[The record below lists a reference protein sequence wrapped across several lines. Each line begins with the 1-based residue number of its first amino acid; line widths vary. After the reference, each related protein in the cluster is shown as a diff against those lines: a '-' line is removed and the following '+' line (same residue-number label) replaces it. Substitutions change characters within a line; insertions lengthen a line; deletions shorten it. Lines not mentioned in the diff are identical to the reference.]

1 MSQFI
6 FPRRGFI
13 KGLGAAAAAAPL
25 AGLLS
30 SCAAGTG
37 GGDDDVKGGSAVA
50 KTKDNPFG
58 MAKDAKLDAVIFNG
72 GYGIAYCE
80 YAAKIMKEKWPKM
93 ASISVKAS
101 NHIGQELQPRF
112 ADGNPPDVLDNA
124 GSGRIK
130 VSAILGQLDTV
141 DDLLAAQN
149 LEGTTISD
157 TLYAGVKGVGTY
169 DGKFVKLNYVMTAY
183 CLWYS
188 GSLFAKQGWQA
199 PKTWE
204 DCIKLGAEA
213 KRAGKY
219 LFLFGKEAADYYMF
233 LVLGSAIKEGGNEVG
248 LNFENLRP
256 RAWFQEPMQAALNSL
271 KQIIDKG
278 YMKPGGAGTQFT
290 AAQAQ
295 WCHDEAALFYPS
307 GSWIANE
314 MESQTK
320 EGFDMMGCPEP
331 SVTASPSMGHEALH
345 AGPREAFLFPS
356 ASENP
361 GAGKKFMRAMLSKEA
376 TTNFVKNAKAPTIVK
391 GTIPDDGFG
400 STALKSLGKMLDAA
414 GDKLFPIQFP
424 TFYGMT
430 KENLVPWN
438 DFLSGKKSVA
448 EITEAM
454 QTISEKVAKDSSV
467 KKVTF
472 K

>member
-157 TLYAGVKGVGTY
+157 TLYAGVKDVGTY
-169 DGKFVKLNYVMTAY
+169 DGKFVELNYVMTAY

-233 LVLGSAIKEGGNEVG
+233 PVSYTHLTL
-248 LNFENLRP
+248 P
-256 RAWFQEPMQAALNSL
+256 
-271 KQIIDKG
+271 
-278 YMKPGGAGTQFT
+278 
-290 AAQAQ
+290 
-295 WCHDEAALFYPS
+295 
-307 GSWIANE
+307 
-314 MESQTK
+314 TK
-320 EGFDMMGCPEP
+320 
-331 SVTASPSMGHEALH
+331 
-345 AGPREAFLFPS
+345 R
-356 ASENP
+356 
-361 GAGKKFMRAMLSKEA
+361 
-376 TTNFVKNAKAPTIVK
+376 IV
-391 GTIPDDGFG
+391 
-400 STALKSLGKMLDAA
+400 
-414 GDKLFPIQFP
+414 
-424 TFYGMT
+424 
-430 KENLVPWN
+430 
-438 DFLSGKKSVA
+438 
-448 EITEAM
+448 
-454 QTISEKVAKDSSV
+454 
-467 KKVTF
+467 
-472 K
+472 

>member
-93 ASISVKAS
+93 TSISVKAS

-157 TLYAGVKGVGTY
+157 L
-169 DGKFVKLNYVMTAY
+169 
-183 CLWYS
+183 
-188 GSLFAKQGWQA
+188 SL
-199 PKTWE
+199 
-204 DCIKLGAEA
+204 IH
-213 KRAGKY
+213 
-219 LFLFGKEAADYYMF
+219 
-233 LVLGSAIKEGGNEVG
+233 I
-248 LNFENLRP
+248 
-256 RAWFQEPMQAALNSL
+256 
-271 KQIIDKG
+271 
-278 YMKPGGAGTQFT
+278 
-290 AAQAQ
+290 
-295 WCHDEAALFYPS
+295 
-307 GSWIANE
+307 
-314 MESQTK
+314 
-320 EGFDMMGCPEP
+320 
-331 SVTASPSMGHEALH
+331 
-345 AGPREAFLFPS
+345 
-356 ASENP
+356 
-361 GAGKKFMRAMLSKEA
+361 
-376 TTNFVKNAKAPTIVK
+376 
-391 GTIPDDGFG
+391 
-400 STALKSLGKMLDAA
+400 
-414 GDKLFPIQFP
+414 
-424 TFYGMT
+424 
-430 KENLVPWN
+430 
-438 DFLSGKKSVA
+438 
-448 EITEAM
+448 
-454 QTISEKVAKDSSV
+454 
-467 KKVTF
+467 
-472 K
+472 